1 MTLKDLIPEEDLAAL
16 QQELHDR
23 FGLNAD
29 IMDSEGHRLFGNTWA
44 NDLCRAIRN
53 DEKGFGAIC
62 ATAGQLFTQ
71 LLKKGEP
78 FVEYCDAGMVRVS
91 VPVVVKGEVLGAVG
105 GCGLVVGDEE
115 VDEFTIGM
123 MSDLDESAIA
133 ERVKTVHGAD
143 EARLAE
149 IQAFITERLESLLP

>member
-1 MTLKDLIPEEDLAAL
+1 MTLKDLISEEDLAAL

-29 IMDSEGHRLFGNTWA
+29 IMDAEGHRLLGNTWG

-62 ATAGQLFTQ
+62 ATAGQMFTQ

-91 VPVVVKGEVLGAVG
+91 VPVVVDGEVVGAVG
-105 GCGLVVGDEE
+105 GCGLVPADEE
-115 VDEFTIGM
+115 VDEFTVGM
-123 MSDLDESAIA
+123 MSGLDEAAIA
-133 ERVKTVHGAD
+133 ERVKTVHAAD

-149 IQAFITERLESLLP
+149 IQAFINERIQALLP

>member
-1 MTLKDLIPEEDLAAL
+1 MTLKDLISEEDLAAL

-29 IMDSEGHRLFGNTWA
+29 IMDGEGRRLLGNTWG

-62 ATAGQLFTQ
+62 ATAGQMFTQ

-91 VPVVVKGEVLGAVG
+91 VPVKVDGEVVGAVG
-105 GCGLVVGDEE
+105 GCGLVPADEE
-115 VDEFTIGM
+115 VDGFTVGM
-123 MSDLDESAIA
+123 MSGLDEAAIA
-133 ERVKTVHGAD
+133 ERVKTVHAAD

-149 IQAFITERLESLLP
+149 IQAFINERIQALLP